1 VPCHC
6 GDITIVIRLMLADR
20 FVVRSFSGRLLVA
33 VERSKR
39 VIPARDDEEQ
49 RDPAE
54 FAARRRING
63 ANGDR

>member
-1 VPCHC
+1 
-6 GDITIVIRLMLADR
+6 MLADR